1 MKGLIENELECNKC
15 ALLYSIIRKL
25 VFQFSESENITLPI
39 YKEDKLFL
47 DLITG
52 KKVTKEV
59 WVLKLSNGDI
69 LLWKVENLHK
79 KGGLDF
85 NVDFSEYIGFSF
97 TSYGED
103 FINLES
109 KGEKYRININSY
121 VNKIWNLF
129 EEQ

>member
-39 YKEDKLFL
+39 FKENKTFL

-52 KKVTKEV
+52 KNITKEV
-59 WVLKLSNGDI
+59 WVLKLSKEEI
-69 LLWKVENLHK
+69 LLWNIENLHK

-85 NVDFSEYIGFSF
+85 EVDFSEYIRIPF
-97 TSYGED
+97 TSYGKD
-103 FINLES
+103 YIYLES